1 MIGSS
6 KIKKPKVMQQMQVV
20 YWYVIMLL
28 SAWEHSFSEW
38 LCDFSCSLFSWL

>member
-28 SAWEHSFSEW
+28 SAW
-38 LCDFSCSLFSWL
+38 